1 MISEVSKELCLN
13 LGWLKDKMSNLL
25 KILEELEY
33 YLIINKAEVI
43 QGGIKDPI
51 RDYLLTHKQVTMLI
65 NI

>member
-51 RDYLLTHKQVTMLI
+51 RE
-65 NI
+65 